1 MTGQFVV
8 ATLRLSPGQLGLHLL
23 KIIHVRRLRN
33 ISCSCLET
41 LGMEPLGTSEA
52 LVEETHQRVVE
63 LPVDSPEEG
72 ELMVGEKTEDLVP
85 YWLRQGLQ
93 GE

>member
-1 MTGQFVV
+1 
-8 ATLRLSPGQLGLHLL
+8 
-23 KIIHVRRLRN
+23 
-33 ISCSCLET
+33 
-41 LGMEPLGTSEA
+41 MEPLGTSEA

-85 YWLRQGLQ
+85 YWLRQ
-93 GE
+93 